1 MYLQNFEKPSH
12 IPEPHELQYTLV
24 LTKQSALFN
33 AWKEMN
39 RVSIEHQIPFRCVT
53 HWATHQTGKL
63 FDTLGLKLVTPNLS
77 ESDSK
82 TLDVLSA
89 GPSESKPASTRKKI
103 VRGKK
108 SNEK

>member
-1 MYLQNFEKPSH
+1 MFLYKCVFKVAKIYLKLISVPKLSE
-12 IPEPHELQYTLV
+12 
-24 LTKQSALFN
+24 KQSALFN

-53 HWATHQTGKL
+53 QWATHQTGKL